1 MELSTT
7 LFQLSTDMMA
17 IEDALWESGG
27 ELTPELEQA
36 MAENAESMA
45 KKVDGYNAV
54 IRAFAYK
61 ADVLDAEIK
70 RFTALKKVAE
80 NAQKRI
86 KEHVLDTMN
95 AFGIEKLEGAYCK
108 ITKSKSTK
116 TEVDEP
122 ALLQVYMPMLEG
134 INESL
139 PPYITAEFKVSKT
152 ALKEYIEES
161 GITPAG
167 VEFVEN
173 CSLRIR

>member
-7 LFQLSTDMMA
+7 LFQLSQEMMA

-70 RFTALKKVAE
+70 RLTALKKVAE

-86 KEHVLDTMN
+86 KEHLLDTMN

-108 ITKSKSTK
+108 ISKSRSTK
-116 TEVDEP
+116 TEVDE
-122 ALLQVYMPMLEG
+122 AVLLSEFEKGLKH

-139 PPYITAEFKVSKT
+139 PPYVTAELKVSKT
-152 ALKEYIEES
+152 ALKDYIKET

-167 VEFVEN
+167 VEFVESS
-173 CSLRIR
+173 SLRIK

>member
-7 LFQLSTDMMA
+7 LFQLSQEMMA

-36 MAENAESMA
+36 MAENAESIA

-54 IRAFAYK
+54 IRSLTHK
-61 ADVLDAEIK
+61 ATVLEVEIK
-70 RFTALKKVAE
+70 RLTAMKKVAE

-86 KEHVLDTMN
+86 KEHVLETMN

-108 ITKSKSTK
+108 ISKSTSTK
-116 TEVDEP
+116 TEVDEEK
-122 ALLQVYMPMLEG
+122 LLQAYMPMLEA

-173 CSLRIR
+173 YSLRIK

>member
-7 LFQLSTDMMA
+7 LFQLSADMLA

-36 MAENAESMA
+36 MMENAESMA

-54 IRAFAYK
+54 IRSFAYK

-70 RFTALKKVAE
+70 RLTALKKVAE

-95 AFGIEKLEGAYCK
+95 IFGMDKLEGAYCK
-108 ITKSKSTK
+108 ITKAKSTK
-116 TEVDEP
+116 TEVNEEELLSGVQFAIDEL
-122 ALLQVYMPMLEG
+122 ASTM
-134 INESL
+134 
-139 PPYITAEFKVSKT
+139 PPYVTLDVKVSKT
-152 ALKEYIEES
+152 ALKDFIKAEGVTPS
-161 GITPAG
+161 G
-167 VEFVEN
+167 VQFVETY
-173 CSLRIR
+173 SLRIK

>member
-7 LFQLSTDMMA
+7 LFQLSNEMRM

-54 IRAFAYK
+54 IRSLGSK
-61 ADVLDAEIK
+61 HDVLDAEIK
-70 RFTALKKVAE
+70 RLTALKKVAE

-86 KEHVLDTMN
+86 KEHMLDTMN
-95 AFGIEKLEGAYCK
+95 AFGIDKLEGAYCK
-108 ITKSKSTK
+108 VGKSRSTK
-116 TEVDEP
+116 TEVNEEM
-122 ALLQVYMPMLEG
+122 LLASYQAV
-134 INESL
+134 INELMETL
-139 PPYITAEFKVSKT
+139 PPYLSVEIKVNKT
-152 ALKEYIEES
+152 ALKDYIKAE
-161 GITPAG
+161 GVTPAG

-173 CSLRIR
+173 WSLRIR

>member
-1 MELSTT
+1 MR
-7 LFQLSTDMMA
+7 M

-54 IRAFAYK
+54 IRSLGSK

-70 RFTALKKVAE
+70 RLTALKKVAE

-86 KEHVLDTMN
+86 KEHMLDTMN
-95 AFGIEKLEGAYCK
+95 AFGIDKLEGAYCK
-108 ITKSKSTK
+108 VSKSRSTK
-116 TEVDEP
+116 TEVDEGQ
-122 ALLQVYMPMLEG
+122 LLASYQSA
-134 INESL
+134 INKLIETL
-139 PPYITAEFKVSKT
+139 PPYLSVEIKVNKT
-152 ALKEYIEES
+152 ALKDFIKDQ

-173 CSLRIR
+173 WSLRIR

>member
-7 LFQLSTDMMA
+7 LFQLSQEMMA

-54 IRAFAYK
+54 IRSLAYK

-70 RFTALKKVAE
+70 RLTALKKVAE

-95 AFGIEKLEGAYCK
+95 AFGIDKLEGAYCK
-108 ITKSKSTK
+108 ISKSKSTK

-122 ALLQVYMPMLEG
+122 TLLLAYMPMMQG
-134 INESL
+134 VNESL
-139 PPYITAEFKVSKT
+139 PPYLSAEIKVSKT
-152 ALKEYIEES
+152 ALKDYIKEE

-173 CSLRIR
+173 WSLRIR

>member
-7 LFQLSTDMMA
+7 LFQLSQEMMA

-36 MAENAESMA
+36 MTENAESMA

-54 IRAFAYK
+54 IRSLGSK

-70 RFTALKKVAE
+70 RLTALKKVAE

-86 KEHVLDTMN
+86 KEHMLDTMN
-95 AFGIEKLEGAYCK
+95 AFGIDKLEGAYCK
-108 ITKSKSTK
+108 VSKSRSTK

-122 ALLQVYMPMLEG
+122 TLLQVYTPMLDG
-134 INESL
+134 VNESL
-139 PPYITAEFKVSKT
+139 PPYLSVEYKVNKT
-152 ALKEYIEES
+152 ALKDYIKDT

-167 VEFVEN
+167 VEFVESY
-173 CSLRIR
+173 SLRIR

>member
-7 LFQLSTDMMA
+7 LFQLSNEMRM

-54 IRAFAYK
+54 IRSLGYK

-70 RFTALKKVAE
+70 RLTALKKVAE

-86 KEHVLDTMN
+86 REHMLDTMN
-95 AFGIEKLEGAYCK
+95 AFGIDKLEGAYCK
-108 ITKSKSTK
+108 VTKAKSTK
-116 TEVDEP
+116 TEVNEGE
-122 ALLQVYMPMLEG
+122 LLSGVQFA
-134 INESL
+134 IDSFADSL
-139 PPYITAEFKVSKT
+139 PPYLTVDVKVNKT
-152 ALKEYIEES
+152 ALKDYIKEE
-161 GITPAG
+161 GVTPVG
-167 VEFVEN
+167 VQFVESY
-173 CSLRIR
+173 SLRIK

>member
-1 MELSTT
+1 
-7 LFQLSTDMMA
+7 MMA

-54 IRAFAYK
+54 IRSLGSK

-70 RFTALKKVAE
+70 RLTALKKVAE

-86 KEHVLDTMN
+86 KEHMLDTMN
-95 AFGIEKLEGAYCK
+95 AFGIDKLEGAYCK
-108 ITKSKSTK
+108 VSKSRSTK
-116 TEVDEP
+116 TEVNEDM
-122 ALLQVYMPMLEG
+122 LLASYQSA
-134 INESL
+134 INKLIETL
-139 PPYITAEFKVSKT
+139 PPYLSVEIKVNKT
-152 ALKEYIEES
+152 ALKDFIKEQ

-173 CSLRIR
+173 WSLRIR